1 MSLYNYGM
9 NICWKTYKIQKQL
22 PWKNR
27 NGYDPQNQLKAVE
40 AEQHSIEHKLQPQH
54 KGLQQQVVDAQHRTG
69 HQNCNTHKQSQR
81 ALAQV
86 PLPAWTSEF
95 TGHYLLHGSMHFYR
109 YKQGNQSL
117 SSICYDDIHPLTA
130 TAGFRGSELNRESL
144 LNSNSVPG
152 IFTGF
157 KLMPQKGCRIVIQI

>member
-1 MSLYNYGM
+1 MELINVG
-9 NICWKTYKIQKQL
+9 

-54 KGLQQQVVDAQHRTG
+54 KGLQQKVVDAQHRTG

-86 PLPAWTSEF
+86 PLPAIEESEGF
-95 TGHYLLHGSMHFYR
+95 QAQEEEQQDNIQYQIGLWVREDHPFVDKHKNLSDEESCKIPAVQV
-109 YKQGNQSL
+109 KQDL
-117 SSICYDDIHPLTA
+117 
-130 TAGFRGSELNRESL
+130 
-144 LNSNSVPG
+144 
-152 IFTGF
+152 
-157 KLMPQKGCRIVIQI
+157 